1 MEEKICLFLGG
12 IFLGFLIT
20 AVIYALF
27 TKNVRYFNTN
37 RFKRGYKDM
46 IVPIEFRVIKI
57 EEGFTQYENERP
69 IQNSL
74 WKYTVETCF
83 FLKKDKNF
91 INEKYVFWDEPEK
104 YKVGDILTLTINH

>member
-1 MEEKICLFLGG
+1 MEEKICVFFGG
-12 IFLGFLIT
+12 ILLGFLIT

-37 RFKRGYKDM
+37 RFKRGYKNE
-46 IVPIEFRVIKI
+46 IIPIEFSVIKI
-57 EEGFTQYENERP
+57 EDDFTQYEDER
-69 IQNSL
+69 IRKSL

-104 YKVGDILTLTINH
+104 YKVGDILTLSNIKQ